1 MRTLP
6 MRKTVIHFL
15 IAQALLLAAL
25 ASVPLVRAWTLDR
38 RPRLPTFEREP
49 LRITSQYDNP
59 LVVTDE
65 QLEAVLHKLRPRLRK
80 SQPKINYVDHALRFW
95 GVDAKFDD
103 PECLSGAEL
112 RKLLTDHREFARAW
126 GEETRPLLVARNGN
140 LSVRTQQGNATA
152 SHVDHTLAS
161 LAEVGT
167 PLDYDLVV
175 PGQWTSLHTL
185 LASALARFE
194 INQQE
199 YEWTTLAAALYA
211 QDGRPWY
218 SVDGERVDF
227 DRCAR
232 RLMRQQYAQGV
243 CYGNHRLY
251 TLVMLLRIDEVKSLL
266 SPETRQEILA
276 HLREATHRLVAS
288 QSPEGYWDQNWPN
301 ARIAAKD
308 EKLEAP
314 LSRRVLAT
322 GHALEWWALAPEE
335 VHPPREVLIRAG
347 QWLVIEIEK
356 MDDASVEKNYT
367 FLSHAGRALKLWR
380 SGS

>member
-1 MRTLP
+1 
-6 MRKTVIHFL
+6 MRKNLRKSIMVFL
-15 IAQALLLAAL
+15 GGQLVVLAAL
-25 ASVPLVRAWTLDR
+25 AAVPAVRAWTVDS

-49 LRITSQYDNP
+49 IRIESTYNNP

-65 QLEAVLHKLRPRLRK
+65 QLEAVLHKLRPRFNK
-80 SQPKINYVDHALRFW
+80 TQPKINYVDHALRFW
-95 GVDAKFDD
+95 GVDAKFDEPD
-103 PECLSGAEL
+103 CLSGEDL
-112 RKLLTDHREFARAW
+112 RKVLTDHRVFAERW
-126 GEETRPLLVARNGN
+126 GDKTRPLLVVKNGM

-161 LAEVGT
+161 LAEAGT
-167 PLDYDLVV
+167 PLDYELVV
-175 PGQWTSLHTL
+175 PGQWVRMQAL
-185 LASALARFE
+185 LASAIQKFE

-211 QDGRPWY
+211 VDGRPWY
-218 SVDGERVDF
+218 AADGERMDF

-232 RLMRQQYAQGV
+232 RMMRQQYQQGV

-251 TLVMLLRIDEVKSLL
+251 TLVMLLRIDEHKQLL
-266 SPETRQEILA
+266 SPEVREEIMA
-276 HLREATHRLVAS
+276 HLREATGRLIAS

-301 ARIAAKD
+301 AKTTAKD
-308 EKLEAP
+308 EKLDSP
-314 LSRRVLAT
+314 LSRRILAT

-335 VHPPREVLIRAG
+335 LHPPREVLVRAG
-347 QWLVIEIEK
+347 QWLVIEIDK
-356 MDDASVEKNYT
+356 MDTASVEKNYT

>member
-1 MRTLP
+1 M
-6 MRKTVIHFL
+6 KKASIQQTVRVFVGVQ
-15 IAQALLLAAL
+15 IAVLAAL
-25 ASVPLVRAWTLDR
+25 AAVPVVRAWSLDR
-38 RPRLPTFEREP
+38 RPRLPECEREP
-49 LRITSQYDNP
+49 IQIAATYDMP
-59 LVVTDE
+59 MVVTDE
-65 QLEAVLHKLRPRLRK
+65 QLKAVLHKLRPRLKR

-95 GVDAKFDD
+95 GLDAKFDD
-103 PECLSGAEL
+103 AECLSGEEL
-112 RKLLTDHREFARAW
+112 RKLLTDHRVFAEAW
-126 GEETRPLLVARNGN
+126 GDTTRPLLVSRNGN

-161 LAEVGT
+161 LAEAGT
-167 PLDYDLVV
+167 PLDFDLVI
-175 PGQWTSLHTL
+175 PGQWLSMHAL
-185 LASALARFE
+185 LASAVARFE

-199 YEWTTLAAALYA
+199 YEWTTLSAALYA

-218 SVDGERVDF
+218 SADGERMDF

-251 TLVMLLRIDEVKSLL
+251 TLVMLLRIDEYKQLL
-266 SPETRQEILA
+266 SPEVRGEIMQ
-276 HLREATHRLVAS
+276 HLQEATRRLVAS
-288 QSPEGYWDQNWPN
+288 QSADGYWDQNWPN
-301 ARIAAKD
+301 AQAAAKD
-308 EKLEAP
+308 DKLDSP

-322 GHALEWWALAPEE
+322 GHALEWWALAPQEL
-335 VHPPREVLIRAG
+335 HPPREVLIRAG